1 MCPTGFKSRQ
11 ADLSDFFPHENHDY
25 PPALFYYG
33 KIRKPHFKP
42 DFLDCLPVKMNDN
55 IVFIKYDQ
63 QSVDGC
69 IIDGAAL
76 VQLNASI
83 FAKTYGKVGTGT
95 KFNALT

>member
-1 MCPTGFKSRQ
+1 
-11 ADLSDFFPHENHDY
+11 
-25 PPALFYYG
+25 
-33 KIRKPHFKP
+33 
-42 DFLDCLPVKMNDN
+42 MNDN
-55 IVFIKYDQ
+55 TVIIKYDQ

-76 VQLNASI
+76 VQLNASK